1 MFELHAPCPSVSR
14 ALRNCL
20 LERRIMATRFDHILI
35 IADIEGSSGCWDYRA
50 SKFMTDEWSRA
61 CVEMTLDVNAVVRG
75 LFDAGVKQVTVKD
88 FHRTGYNLLPEMIDP
103 MARVVLGYQQGP
115 VPGLG
120 NPGKAEAVMFLG
132 MHAASG
138 TEGFMAHTLT
148 SRIIW
153 LEVNRKPLAEV
164 ELFSASLAPYGIRPI
179 FFSGCPTA
187 CAQAQAAITRINSYP
202 IDKSDGPALF
212 DVHLWRS
219 GLVNAALESLNNL
232 DTDPYA
238 VSGPFRAEV
247 TMWDGESSARKLA
260 QRWGFA
266 QEGGRIFIEAA
277 DIHELYRDLIRLCY
291 LTPLTEKTLP
301 WGLFLYNLTGRLG
314 LEWVRWRRR
323 IK

>member
-1 MFELHAPCPSVSR
+1 
-14 ALRNCL
+14 
-20 LERRIMATRFDHILI
+20 MATLFDHILI

-75 LFDAGVKQVTVKD
+75 LFDAGVKKVTVKD
-88 FHRTGYNLLPEMIDP
+88 FHRTGYNILPEMVDP
-103 MARVVLGYQQGP
+103 MAQVVLGYRQGP
-115 VPGLG
+115 VIGLG
-120 NPGKAEAVMFLG
+120 NPGDAEAVMFLG

-148 SRIIW
+148 SRVIW

-164 ELFSASLAPYGIRPI
+164 ELFSASLAPYGIKPI

-187 CAQAQAAITRINSYP
+187 CAQAQAAITRINTYP
-202 IDKSDGPALF
+202 IDKSDGPAVF
-212 DVHLWRS
+212 DAPLWRS
-219 GLVNAALESLNNL
+219 GLVDGALESLNNL
-232 DTDPYA
+232 DTEPYV

-247 TMWDGESSARKLA
+247 TMWDGERSSRKLA
-260 QRWGFA
+260 QRWGFT

-277 DIHELYRDLIRLCY
+277 DIHELYRYLIRLCY

-314 LEWVRWRRR
+314 LEWVRRRQR
-323 IK
+323 PALRRLRSQSSKGAV

>member
-1 MFELHAPCPSVSR
+1 M
-14 ALRNCL
+14 
-20 LERRIMATRFDHILI
+20 TTKFDHILI

-50 SKFMTDEWSRA
+50 SKFMTDEWSLA

-75 LFDAGVKQVTVKD
+75 LFDSGVKQVTIKD

-103 MARVVLGYQQGP
+103 MARISPGYRQGP

-120 NPGKAEAVMFLG
+120 DPGDAEAVMFLG

-153 LEVNRKPLAEV
+153 LELNGKPLAEV
-164 ELFSASLAPYGIRPI
+164 ELFSASLSPYGIRPI

-187 CAQAQAAITRINSYP
+187 CGQAQAAIPKINSYP

-212 DVHLWRS
+212 DAHSWRS
-219 GLVNAALESLNNL
+219 GLVNGALESLNNL
-232 DTDPYA
+232 ATEPY
-238 VSGPFRAEV
+238 VLSGPFRAEI
-247 TMWDGESSARKLA
+247 TMWDGERSARKLA
-260 QRWGFA
+260 QRWGFS
-266 QEGGRIFIEAA
+266 QDGGRIFIEAA

-301 WGLFLYNLTGRLG
+301 WGLSLYNLTGRLG
-314 LEWVRWRRR
+314 LEWVRWRQRPVVKR
-323 IK
+323 YKKESKHNDHRS